1 MMKMKSGCGVLP
13 RGLTAVVPAVVLA
26 GLAAISGCSGKS
38 EEPPQDH
45 VFKGYENALEKAKQ
59 VAPQLEDAEEQRRKQ
74 LEEVSR

>member
-1 MMKMKSGCGVLP
+1 MMKMKPGCGVLP
-13 RGLTAVVPAVVLA
+13 RGLMAVVLA

-59 VAPQLEDAEEQRRKQ
+59 VAPQLEEAEEQRRKQ
-74 LEEVSR
+74 LEEMSR